1 MKSVHFAMNP
11 IIINNKKVFAFS
23 SEKELL
29 DKLDNYKGLLIAL
42 GAEKLLNDDK
52 NLASIINNS
61 LTYCD
66 GYGAVFA
73 LKRRGVYSV
82 KIPGAYLW
90 LSLIEKYCNE
100 KIFYILGST
109 NETILKTKN
118 KLEKEFPKIKI
129 VGFRNGYFNNNDDII
144 KELTNLK
151 PDIVFVALGSPKQEF
166 FMNQAMKSHS
176 ALYMGLGGS
185 FDLYVGKA
193 KKVPLLWNKIFKWE
207 GLYRSLSD
215 ITNFKRMKRQKL
227 LLNYI
232 YALLIK
238 KI

>member
-1 MKSVHFAMNP
+1 MNS
-11 IIINNKKVFAFS
+11 IIINNKKVFAFK

-29 DKLDNYKGLLIAL
+29 DKLDNYRGLLIAL

-52 NLASIINNS
+52 NLTAIINNS

-66 GYGAVFA
+66 GYGAVYA
-73 LKRRGVYSV
+73 LKRRGVNSV

-90 LSLIEKYCNE
+90 KSLIEKYCNE
-100 KIFYILGST
+100 KTFFLLGST
-109 NETILKTKN
+109 NETILKTKK
-118 KLEKEFPKIKI
+118 KLKEEYPKIKI
-129 VGFRNGYFNNNDDII
+129 VGYHNGYFNNDEDII
-144 KELTNLK
+144 KELTFIK

-166 FMNQAMKSHS
+166 FMNQAMESHS

-193 KKVPLLWNKIFKWE
+193 KKVPLWWNKIFKWE

-215 ITNFKRMKRQKL
+215 ITNFKRIKRQKL
-227 LLNYI
+227 FFSYI
-232 YALLIK
+232 YALFTN

>member
-1 MKSVHFAMNP
+1 M
-11 IIINNKKVFAFS
+11 INGKKVFAFS
-23 SEKELL
+23 NEKDLL
-29 DKLDNYKGLLIAL
+29 EKLDRYKGLLIAL

-52 NLASIINNS
+52 NLTDIINNS

-73 LKRRGVYSV
+73 LKRKGVHSV

-90 LSLIEKYCNE
+90 LSLIKKYYKEKT
-100 KIFYILGST
+100 FYLLGST
-109 NETILKTKN
+109 NEIINKAKN
-118 KLEKEFPKIKI
+118 KLETEFPKIKI
-129 VGFRNGYFNNNDDII
+129 VGYRNGYFNNNQDVI
-144 KELTNLK
+144 KEFTSLK

-166 FMNQAMKSHS
+166 FMNQANEFHR

-193 KKVPLLWNKIFKWE
+193 KKVPLWWKKIFKWE
-207 GLYRSLSD
+207 GLYRSFTD
-215 ITNFKRMKRQKL
+215 ITNVKRIKRQKL
-227 LLNYI
+227 LFNYL
-232 YALLIK
+232 YALLIN